1 MIYAKVLVM
10 KSNKDKTIIKCYDEN
25 VEFSHKRYEM
35 PDCDYFSVH
44 THNIFE
50 LIYIIEGDVTHVV
63 EDKRYKLREGNL
75 VLVRPFC
82 YHFISIDTP
91 KAYERY
97 NIGFNAE
104 RLGFDMSKVS
114 CDLNVLNVKD
124 HPRLKEIFSKLDYY
138 YLTFGADEFLDIFK
152 GLLKEIL
159 YNLSLVESDESVH
172 SSNDILSGAIE
183 YINDNLFTIK
193 DVKEISDS
201 IFVTDS
207 YLFKLF
213 KKELHNSPKRY
224 LTEKRLLEAQKQ
236 LALGEKPSKVFDE
249 CGFSDY
255 TSFYRNYVKYFG
267 HSPSNEKVK

>member
-1 MIYAKVLVM
+1 M
-10 KSNKDKTIIKCYDEN
+10 KNNTDETVIKCFDEN
-25 VEFSHKRYEM
+25 IEFSHKRYKL
-35 PDCDYFSVH
+35 PCCDYFSIH

-63 EDKRYKLREGNL
+63 EDKKYKLREGDL
-75 VLVRPFC
+75 VFVRPFC
-82 YHFISIDTP
+82 YHFISIDSQKT
-91 KAYERY
+91 YERY
-97 NIGFNAE
+97 NIGFNAD
-104 RLGFDMSKVS
+104 RLGFDISRIS
-114 CDLNVLNVKD
+114 DGLNVLNVKD
-124 HPRLKEIFSKLDYY
+124 HLRLKEIFSKLAYY
-138 YLTFGADEFLDIFK
+138 YSTFSADEFCDIFR

-183 YINDNLFTIK
+183 YINENLFTIK

-201 IFVTDS
+201 VFVTDS

-267 HSPSNEKVK
+267 HSPSNDKVK